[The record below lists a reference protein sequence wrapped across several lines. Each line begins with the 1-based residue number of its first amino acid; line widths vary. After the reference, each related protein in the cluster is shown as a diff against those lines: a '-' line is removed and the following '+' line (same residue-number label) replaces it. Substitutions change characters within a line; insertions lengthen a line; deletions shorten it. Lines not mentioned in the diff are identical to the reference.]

1 MVVVTYDEFGGQWDH
16 VSPPGQGTATPGPH
30 DQMGPS
36 TRIPAL
42 VLAPGLRRGF
52 SVDHASHDTTSIMA
66 TIEHRFRLRPVSTRD
81 AAVGRPVDRVQAGPP
96 PLEGMTASAS
106 ISTSIPS
113 ASPTKT
119 VVRAGNGSV
128 T

>member
-16 VSPPGQGTATPGPH
+16 VPPPGQGTATRGPH
-30 DQMGPS
+30 DRMGPS

-66 TIEHRFRLRPVSTRD
+66 TIEHRFGLRPVTSRD
-81 AAVGRPVDRVQAGPP
+81 AQVQDLSTVFRAARVG
-96 PLEGMTASAS
+96 
-106 ISTSIPS
+106 
-113 ASPTKT
+113 
-119 VVRAGNGSV
+119 
-128 T
+128 